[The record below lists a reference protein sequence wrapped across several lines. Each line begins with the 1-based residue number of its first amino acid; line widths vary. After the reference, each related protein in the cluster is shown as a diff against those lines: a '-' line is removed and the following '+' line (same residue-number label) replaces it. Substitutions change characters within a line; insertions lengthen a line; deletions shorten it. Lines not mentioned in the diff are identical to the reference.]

1 MLYRD
6 LAAVIEKVTCTL
18 HPKKIKIQ
26 HILYAITNASSET
39 VKSGSAKLKRYYC
52 RMLEQLVNR

>member
-18 HPKKIKIQ
+18 HPKKIKI
-26 HILYAITNASSET
+26 HIFCTQLLMHP
-39 VKSGSAKLKRYYC
+39 VKQWNLAQQS
-52 RMLEQLVNR
+52 